1 VSPARRALT
10 LGVATILAAGSVLV
24 VAGGAGK
31 AQALDHLLTGP
42 EDPAWPVTWLRRH
55 ARLTVATI
63 V

>member
-1 VSPARRALT
+1 
-10 LGVATILAAGSVLV
+10 
-24 VAGGAGK
+24 
-31 AQALDHLLTGP
+31 GP